1 MAYGLEALVH
11 GQLADLAA
19 FGLLVRQLMMQD
31 VKSLHRQGVK
41 RETKQ
46 GKDQVPKSH
55 KTQSTIFPLVPKTL
69 KGSQ

>member
-19 FGLLVRQLMMQD
+19 FGLLVRQLMMLD
-31 VKSLHRQGVK
+31 AKSLHRQGVK

-55 KTQSTIFPLVPKTL
+55 KAQSTIFPLVPKTL